1 MSSFLS
7 AHWRRPDFPVRSS
20 PEEEEERPRPEHREP
35 REKTRATEPRR
46 GAGEPRPRP
55 LRERCHRGDG
65 GGNGFRLPA
74 RLLKK

>member
-7 AHWRRPDFPVRSS
+7 ARWRRPGFPVRSS

-46 GAGEPRPRP
+46 GAVEPRPPRG
-55 LRERCHRGDG
+55 RCHRGDG
-65 GGNGFRLPA
+65 GGNGFRLQV
-74 RLLKK
+74 RFLKK